1 MTMDVISDQN
11 WLLSLGTFLPL
22 AGVLVLLVIPKR
34 DELLIKQVAV
44 LTAALTVLVGIV
56 TLIQFDYD

>member
-11 WLLSLGTFLPL
+11 WLLSLGTFMPL